1 MKGHVVRSTIFLSVH
16 IQFTYAMPSGYLPP
30 DKRIRDWM
38 LSHKYH
44 DKEETTEW
52 LRGFLHALLCVTFG
66 EVEAPLLTRTKGRRT
81 LLVCQIRERHCQL
94 TFHLC
99 RRMTETERPQ
109 SEKTRT
115 NEHHTSFF

>member
-1 MKGHVVRSTIFLSVH
+1 
-16 IQFTYAMPSGYLPP
+16 
-30 DKRIRDWM
+30 M

-81 LLVCQIRERHCQL
+81 LL
-94 TFHLC
+94 
-99 RRMTETERPQ
+99 RRSGPSLKRPG
-109 SEKTRT
+109 RT
-115 NEHHTSFF
+115 SIIHRFFENVIAMAKKLP